1 MDPLIKSQP
10 AASPW
15 LSVPD
20 FCGSI
25 AVMKPRLPKSVRL
38 EHRPDYTPDQ
48 LQQIVEG
55 IGIPVDRADARTA
68 FMRKLKQARQQFL
81 SDLQLQETP
90 SLSERTNRIE
100 ATRSAAMRLLG
111 HIGAP
116 SQRDV
121 DVDTLAGLPKM
132 LLVDL
137 GLGQAEIDRETP
149 DAVPIPVGHLSSLI
163 VALQDHVRICGGA
176 LIAIGREENPGRGGD
191 ALDAFIDRLI
201 DLYEEFSGKN
211 AGLSRQPLKGSE
223 PGGPFFRYLTMCID
237 PLFSTPSPNPDRL
250 IPVEPEP
257 PSNEALGTRLR
268 RRLTKRRGKS
278 T

>member
-1 MDPLIKSQP
+1 
-10 AASPW
+10 
-15 LSVPD
+15 
-20 FCGSI
+20 
-25 AVMKPRLPKSVRL
+25 MKPHRPRSVGL
-38 EHRPDYTPDQ
+38 EHRPDYSPDQ
-48 LQQIVEG
+48 LREILEG
-55 IGIPVDRADARTA
+55 IGIPVDADARTTIV
-68 FMRKLKQARQQFL
+68 RKLGQARRQFL
-81 SDLQLQETP
+81 QDLQLQVAP
-90 SLSERTNRIE
+90 SLSERTQRIE
-100 ATRSAAMRLLG
+100 AVRSAAIRLLG
-111 HIGAP
+111 DIGAP
-116 SQRDV
+116 PNRDI
-121 DVDTLAGLPKM
+121 DVDTMAGVPQM
-132 LLVDL
+132 LLVDFAL
-137 GLGQAEIDRETP
+137 GEAEVDPETS
-149 DAVPIPVGHLSSLI
+149 DAVPTSIGHLSSLI
-163 VALQDHVRICGGA
+163 VALQDHVRICCGA

-201 DLYEEFSGKN
+201 DLYEEFSGKK